1 MTLYRSSLCI
11 RPEGISMGL
20 DSSIVDKLLSSGTTC
35 TISRLGSNR
44 SALHCV
50 LFPSHASVKKDYF
63 LRLGYPPPLG
73 EECQWSHCCTAS
85 LHMMVQRTTLPPWR
99 HESSHSSLGRYIC
112 RSVHTDARAETRTM
126 YWEGLFWTT
135 STNNPPAIW
144 NTYFHVYKLNSLR
157 LRCLH
162 WRDAN
167 LCNGL
172 SWVGIFN

>member
-1 MTLYRSSLCI
+1 MYNFPVRIKSTSFTLCPLPFPRLSK
-11 RPEGISMGL
+11 EG
-20 DSSIVDKLLSSGTTC
+20 LLSEAGLPAT
-35 TISRLGSNR
+35 
-44 SALHCV
+44 
-50 LFPSHASVKKDYF
+50 
-63 LRLGYPPPLG
+63 LRRGMPMK
-73 EECQWSHCCTAS
+73 S
-85 LHMMVQRTTLPPWR
+85 LLYCFSPHDGAEDNSPPWR

>member
-1 MTLYRSSLCI
+1 
-11 RPEGISMGL
+11 MGL

-35 TISRLGSNR
+35 TISWLGSNR

-50 LFPSHASVKKDYF
+50 FFPSHASVKKDYF

-85 LHMMVQRTTLPPWR
+85 LHMMVQRTTLPPWQ

-112 RSVHTDARAETRTM
+112 RSVHTDACAEMRTM

-144 NTYFHVYKLNSLR
+144 NIYFHVYKLNSLR
-157 LRCLH
+157 LCCLH
-162 WRDAN
+162 WWDAN